1 MVFADRVDAGRQ
13 LMMSLRQ
20 FEAERPL
27 VLGLPRGG
35 VVVGAE
41 VARALRCDLDVMLV
55 KKLRALQQPE
65 LALGAVSEGGEVFLN
80 EHVVRLTET
89 PENYLRDEIRQ
100 RTDEITQQ
108 QARYRAVKPRI
119 PPTGR
124 VAIIVDDGLATGATM
139 IAAVQATAHAKPA
152 KLIVAVPVSS
162 ADSARSVREMNDVTQ
177 LVSLITPEG
186 FEGVGQFYYNFA
198 QVEDD
203 EVVRLLS
210 EFAR

>member
-1 MVFADRVDAGRQ
+1 MVFADRVDAGQQ
-13 LMMSLRQ
+13 LAMSLRQ

-27 VLGLPRGG
+27 VLALPRGG
-35 VVVGAE
+35 VVAGAE
-41 VARALRCDLDVMLV
+41 VARALRCDLDVLLV

-65 LALGAVSEGGEVFLN
+65 LALGAVSEVGAVFLN
-80 EHVVRLTET
+80 EQVVRLTQT
-89 PENYLRDEIRQ
+89 PEDYLRDEIRQ
-100 RTDEITQQ
+100 RTQEIAQQ
-108 QARYRAVKPRI
+108 QQRYRAIKRRI
-119 PPTGR
+119 APTGR

-162 ADSARSVREMNDVTQ
+162 PDAVRSLREMTDVTQ
-177 LVSLITPEG
+177 VVSLMTPPD

-203 EVVRLLS
+203 EVVRLLA
-210 EFAR
+210 EFA